1 MGTHWK
7 PLNLHKDLHN
17 PNQGQKAVSNG
28 GGQSGE
34 GGEGGEGGNGLG
46 THKALG
52 VVGAVWALWAVRA
65 VRAVG
70 AEEVWAHI
78 GSL

>member
-1 MGTHWK
+1 MDKVLRAVGAVWAARAVWAEGVWAHRK
-7 PLNLHKDLHN
+7 LHKDLHN

-28 GGQSGE
+28 GSGVD
-34 GGEGGEGGNGLG
+34 
-46 THKALG
+46 KALRA
-52 VVGAVWALWAVRA
+52 VGA

-70 AEEVWAHI
+70 AEGVWAHI